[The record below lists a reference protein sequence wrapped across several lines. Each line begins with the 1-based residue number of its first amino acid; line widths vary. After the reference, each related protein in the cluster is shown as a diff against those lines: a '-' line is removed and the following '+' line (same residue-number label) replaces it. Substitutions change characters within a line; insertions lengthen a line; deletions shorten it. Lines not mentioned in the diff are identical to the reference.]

1 MDMPTPDPSLL
12 DRKAQIVARLRAAL
26 PNAAVIDDPS
36 ETLAYE
42 CDALTAYRCPPLAV
56 VLPGST
62 AEVAATL
69 KVCHAEGVPVVPRG
83 AGTSLAGGALP
94 TADSVIVGTA
104 RLTRVLETDLADRII
119 RVESGRTNLSVTGA
133 VADDGF
139 FYAPDPS
146 SQLACAIA
154 GNIAMNSGGA
164 HCLKYGV
171 TTNNLMGV
179 TLVTMDG
186 EVLEIGGAHLDA
198 PGYDLLGLICGSE
211 GQLGI
216 VTEAVL
222 RILPKPEGARPIL
235 VGFNSNKVAGACVSD
250 IIRAGILPVAIEFM
264 DRPCIRAVED
274 FAGAGYPDVEA
285 LLIIE
290 VEGSAD
296 EIDDPA
302 GPRGGDRPPPRPG
315 GAAREFRPGG
325 IRPDLERPQSGVRR
339 DGADQR
345 LHVPRRHD
353 PGQPVAPCAGTDR

>member
-1 MDMPTPDPSLL
+1 
-12 DRKAQIVARLRAAL
+12 
-26 PNAAVIDDPS
+26 
-36 ETLAYE
+36 
-42 CDALTAYRCPPLAV
+42 
-56 VLPGST
+56 
-62 AEVAATL
+62 
-69 KVCHAEGVPVVPRG
+69 
-83 AGTSLAGGALP
+83 
-94 TADSVIVGTA
+94 
-104 RLTRVLETDLADRII
+104 
-119 RVESGRTNLSVTGA
+119 
-133 VADDGF
+133 
-139 FYAPDPS
+139 
-146 SQLACAIA
+146 
-154 GNIAMNSGGA
+154 
-164 HCLKYGV
+164 
-171 TTNNLMGV
+171 MGV

-222 RILPKPEGARPIL
+222 RDPAQARGGAADPRRLSTRTRLPAP
-235 VGFNSNKVAGACVSD
+235 ACPD

-296 EIDDPA
+296 EIDDQLGRVAEIARRHDPVELRESSGPA
-302 GPRGGDRPPPRPG
+302 ESALIWKGRK
-315 GAAREFRPGG
+315 
-325 IRPDLERPQSGVRR
+325 SGVRR